1 MAALIQTLRKATPQI
16 TLSSQERIMKLSLQS
31 EADGSVR
38 MRLEGRVSQ
47 RDLQLSDPFTDTL
60 GDQAYGRNVT
70 LDMGDVLSLDSSG
83 VNWLLISQKK
93 MREAGGQ
100 LVLPASEPRVD
111 RAGRI
116 HTFCGALASTSDQA
130 GWYQIA
136 AHTAPAERSTTA
148 TNGRP
153 SASWS

>member
-1 MAALIQTLRKATPQI
+1 
-16 TLSSQERIMKLSLQS
+16 MKLLLQS

-100 LVLPASEPRVD
+100 LVLHSLSPISLNVLKVLNL
-111 RAGRI
+111 
-116 HTFCGALASTSDQA
+116 HTVFRLAETED
-130 GWYQIA
+130 A
-136 AHTAPAERSTTA
+136 AVRLLGEDA
-148 TNGRP
+148 
-153 SASWS
+153 

>member
-100 LVLPASEPRVD
+100 LVLHSLSPISLNVLKVLNL
-111 RAGRI
+111 
-116 HTFCGALASTSDQA
+116 HTVFRLAETED
-130 GWYQIA
+130 A
-136 AHTAPAERSTTA
+136 AVRLLGEDA
-148 TNGRP
+148 
-153 SASWS
+153 

>member
-1 MAALIQTLRKATPQI
+1 MATLLQALRKATPQR
-16 TLSSQERIMKLSLQS
+16 TLSSQERSMKLSLQS
-31 EADGSVR
+31 EVDGAAR

-60 GDQAYGRNVT
+60 GDEAYGRNVA

-100 LVLPASEPRVD
+100 LVLHSLSPISLNVLKVLNL
-111 RAGRI
+111 
-116 HTFCGALASTSDQA
+116 HTVFQLAETED
-130 GWYQIA
+130 A
-136 AHTAPAERSTTA
+136 AVRLLGGDA
-148 TNGRP
+148 
-153 SASWS
+153 

>member
-16 TLSSQERIMKLSLQS
+16 TLSSQERIMKLLLQS

-100 LVLPASEPRVD
+100 LVLHSLSPISLNVLKVLNL
-111 RAGRI
+111 
-116 HTFCGALASTSDQA
+116 HTVFRLAETED
-130 GWYQIA
+130 A
-136 AHTAPAERSTTA
+136 AVRLLGEDA
-148 TNGRP
+148 
-153 SASWS
+153 